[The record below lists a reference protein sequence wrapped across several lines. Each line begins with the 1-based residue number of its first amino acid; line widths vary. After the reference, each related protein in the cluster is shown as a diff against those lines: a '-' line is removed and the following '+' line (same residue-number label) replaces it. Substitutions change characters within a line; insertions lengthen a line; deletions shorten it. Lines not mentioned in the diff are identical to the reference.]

1 MNSEQVVE
9 IAMKQWESGDMASAE
24 KLLLQA
30 AQAGSGLAAHN
41 LGTLYAV
48 GGPGIEQSQEKSRH
62 WFEIALASGF
72 EKSVASDPAWFR
84 NAT

>member
-1 MNSEQVVE
+1 
-9 IAMKQWESGDMASAE
+9 MKQWESGDMASAE

-30 AQAGSGLAAHN
+30 AQTGSGLAAHN

-48 GGPGIEQSQEKSRH
+48 GGPGIEQSPAKSRH

-72 EKSVASDPAWFR
+72 EKTVASDPAWFR